1 MGKDYHILRGS
12 ILILFIFFGCV
23 SEQDDKEVKSIVPHR
38 NLNTKYAAV
47 ADIFLKN
54 VFKKKNNKSAD
65 KLELMPFYFG
75 AQVETSND
83 SVSWSPVFY
92 YYIYQTEP
100 GDYET
105 YFNVYLVLSDKIIYR
120 GKQRVYTIYG
130 KSIYGEFSPEE
141 EFSPDNKDDLIPMAN
156 ITVRKKLGS

>member
-1 MGKDYHILRGS
+1 MGKDNYILPGT
-12 ILILFIFFGCV
+12 ILTLFIIFGCV
-23 SEQDDKEVKSIVPHR
+23 SEQNDNEAKSILRGHY
-38 NLNTKYAAV
+38 LNTQKAAV

-100 GDYET
+100 GKFEA
-105 YFNVYLVLSDKIIYR
+105 YFHAYMVWRDEIIYS
-120 GKQRVYTIYG
+120 GKQRVYTQYG
-130 KSIYGEFSPEE
+130 KVVYGEFSPEE
-141 EFSPDNKDDLIPMAN
+141 EFTPDGKEDLIPMAN

>member
-1 MGKDYHILRGS
+1 MGKDNYILPGT
-12 ILILFIFFGCV
+12 ILTLFIIFGCV
-23 SEQDDKEVKSIVPHR
+23 SEQNDNEAKSILRGHY
-38 NLNTKYAAV
+38 LNTQKATV
-47 ADIFLKN
+47 GDIFLKN

-100 GDYET
+100 GKFET
-105 YFNVYLVLSDKIIYR
+105 YFHAYMVWRDEIIYS
-120 GKQRVYTIYG
+120 GKQRVYTQYG
-130 KSIYGEFSPEE
+130 KVVYGEFSPEE
-141 EFSPDNKDDLIPMAN
+141 EFSPYGKQDLIPMAN
-156 ITVRKKLGS
+156 ITVSKKLGS

>member
-23 SEQDDKEVKSIVPHR
+23 AVQDDKEVKSVLRQHYP
-38 NLNTKYAAV
+38 NTQKATV
-47 ADIFLKN
+47 GDIFLKN
-54 VFKKKNNKSAD
+54 VFKKNNKSAD

-100 GDYET
+100 GKFET
-105 YFNVYLVLSDKIIYR
+105 YFHAYMVWRDEIIYS
-120 GKQRVYTIYG
+120 GKQRVYTQYG
-130 KSIYGEFSPEE
+130 KVVYGEFSPEE
-141 EFSPDNKDDLIPMAN
+141 EFSPYGKQDLIPMAN
-156 ITVRKKLGS
+156 ITVSKKLGS

>member
-1 MGKDYHILRGS
+1 MGKDNYILRAS
-12 ILILFIFFGCV
+12 ILTLFIIFGCV
-23 SEQDDKEVKSIVPHR
+23 SEQDDKKVKSISPEHY
-38 NLNTKYAAV
+38 LNTKKATM

-100 GDYET
+100 GKFET
-105 YFNVYLVLSDKIIYR
+105 YFHAYMVLRDEIIYS
-120 GKQRVYTIYG
+120 GKQRVYTQYG
-130 KSIYGEFSPEE
+130 KVVYGEFSPEE
-141 EFSPDNKDDLIPMAN
+141 EFSPDGKEDLIPMAD

>member
-1 MGKDYHILRGS
+1 MGKDNYILPGI
-12 ILILFIFFGCV
+12 ILTLFIIFGCV
-23 SEQDDKEVKSIVPHR
+23 SEQDDKEVKSVFRQHYP
-38 NLNTKYAAV
+38 NTQKATV
-47 ADIFLKN
+47 GDIFLKN

-100 GDYET
+100 GKFET
-105 YFNVYLVLSDKIIYR
+105 YFHAYMVWRDEIIYS
-120 GKQRVYTIYG
+120 GKQRVYPIYG
-130 KSIYGEFSPEE
+130 KVVYGEFSPEE
-141 EFSPDNKDDLIPMAN
+141 EFSPYGKQDLIPMAN

>member
-1 MGKDYHILRGS
+1 MGKDNYILPGI
-12 ILILFIFFGCV
+12 ILTIFIIFGCV
-23 SEQDDKEVKSIVPHR
+23 SEQNDNEAKSILRGHY
-38 NLNTKYAAV
+38 LNTQKAAV

-54 VFKKKNNKSAD
+54 VFKKNNKSAD

-100 GDYET
+100 GKFET
-105 YFNVYLVLSDKIIYR
+105 YFHAYMVWRDEIIYS
-120 GKQRVYTIYG
+120 GKQRVYTQYG
-130 KSIYGEFSPEE
+130 KVVYGEFKAED
-141 EFSPDNKDDLIPMAN
+141 EFPPDDMHDVIPMAKV
-156 ITVRKKLGS
+156 TVRKKLGS